1 MTKAILFDLG
11 NVIVGLDFDRGYRAA
26 AARCPFSVA
35 EIPDRIRAASLSVPY
50 ELGEISSE
58 EFYQRFCDALQM
70 RDVSFVDFARL
81 WGDMF
86 DDEPLLSGELLR
98 GLRARYRLVL
108 LSNTNDLHFRW
119 IREHYPLLEHF
130 HDFVL
135 SYEVGSMKPSAGI
148 YKEAIRVAGCHPEEC
163 FFTDDNEGNI
173 DGARQLGID
182 AVLFA
187 GQEQLETELA
197 RRGVEWKAPA

>member
-1 MTKAILFDLG
+1 MTKAILLDLG

-26 AARCPFSVA
+26 AARCRFSVS
-35 EIPDRIRAASLSVPY
+35 EIPERIRAAELSVPY
-50 ELGEISSE
+50 ELGEITSE
-58 EFYQRFCDALQM
+58 EFHRRFCAALEM
-70 RDVSFVDFARL
+70 TDVGYADFARL

-86 DDEPLLSGELLR
+86 GPKPLLSGELLE

-108 LSNTNDLHFRW
+108 LSNTNELHFRW

-130 HDFVL
+130 HDYVL

-148 YKEAIRVAGCHPEEC
+148 YREAIRVAGCQAEEC

-173 DGARQLGID
+173 EGALRLGID

-187 GQEQLETELA
+187 GEQQLKEELIRRQVVWETA
-197 RRGVEWKAPA
+197 